1 MRVSEFLS
9 GVAVGLGGVFLVG
22 ETLLD
27 GVVFLGVEG
36 CVVRGDLTGSS
47 WSCFWGVCVGDL
59 VDFSEFSSSL
69 MSSTSR
75 IREESLSSIG
85 RSDSSLS

>member
-1 MRVSEFLS
+1 M
-9 GVAVGLGGVFLVG
+9 
-22 ETLLD
+22 
-27 GVVFLGVEG
+27 
-36 CVVRGDLTGSS
+36 
-47 WSCFWGVCVGDL
+47 GDL

-75 IREESLSSIG
+75 IRQESLSSIG